1 MSASTRT
8 AAARRQLATVLFT
21 DIARSTELAAELG
34 DARWRTLIRR
44 HHQTV
49 RTELR
54 RHGGREVDT
63 AGDGFFATFPAPA
76 AAVECAYAVVR
87 AVRDLG
93 LELRAGVHTGEVE
106 PIGDKVGGIA
116 VHVGARLMALAQPGE
131 VLVSSTVHDL
141 VSGSDLGFADRGVHT
156 LRGLPAEWHVWALD
170 APAVAEV
177 PLADPS
183 VVAARLATG
192 RESRRL
198 RLALVG
204 VVGVVGALTVVGAA
218 GWFFGQ
224 RAAVVPAPDTATAL
238 DRSDGRSAAAIDV
251 GRGPSSVSADRGR
264 VWVANESA
272 GTVSR
277 LDRTAGESEALG
289 QVGARPS
296 SVLVDGDL
304 VWVSD
309 PWNDLVS
316 VLDAR
321 DGRLLRQLEGIHAR
335 ALTAGYGSV
344 WAADDIADS
353 VVRVDPTTFALV
365 ATIALVPESGPGALA
380 SDASGIWV
388 AASRS
393 DRLLR
398 IDPQT
403 NAISGPGISVTRP
416 ARVAAGA
423 GALWVTGTLDDSL
436 TKVDPGSGRVVTSFE
451 VCDTPTAVAAGDE
464 GVWVACTVAR
474 SVARVDPEGNVIEV
488 IAMDAAPTGIAL
500 DAELAWVVLRTE

>member
-1 MSASTRT
+1 VSTRT
-8 AAARRQLATVLFT
+8 GAARRQLATVLFT

-49 RTELR
+49 RKELR

-63 AGDGFFATFPAPA
+63 AGDGFFATFQAPA

-87 AVRDLG
+87 AVRDIG
-93 LELRAGVHTGEVE
+93 LEIRAGVHTGEVE

-131 VLVSSTVHDL
+131 VLVSNTVHDL
-141 VSGSDLGFADRGVHT
+141 VSGSDLGFADRGVHA
-156 LRGLPAEWHVWALD
+156 LRGLPAEWQVWALD
-170 APAVAEV
+170 TPALAEV

-183 VVAARLATG
+183 VVAADLATG
-192 RESRRL
+192 TKSRRL
-198 RLALVG
+198 GLAIVG
-204 VVGVVGALTVVGAA
+204 VAVTLAVVGAA
-218 GWFFGQ
+218 AWFLGQ
-224 RAAVVPAPDTATAL
+224 RAAVVPAPDTAIAM
-238 DRSDGRSAAAIDV
+238 DRSDGEFSAVIDV

-264 VWVANESA
+264 VWVADETA

-296 SVLVDGDL
+296 TVLVDGDL

-321 DGRLLRQLEGIHAR
+321 DGRLLRQLEDIHAR
-335 ALTAGYGSV
+335 DLAAGYGSV
-344 WAADDIADS
+344 WAADDLADS
-353 VVRVDPTTFALV
+353 VVRIDPTTFAVV
-365 ATIALVPESGPGALA
+365 ATIALAPESGPGALA

-398 IDPQT
+398 IDPQD
-403 NAISGPGISVTRP
+403 NAITGPGISVTGP

-436 TKVDPGSGRVVTSFE
+436 TKIDPGSGRVVTSVE

-464 GVWVACTVAR
+464 GAWVACTVAR
-474 SVARVDPEGNVIEV
+474 SVARVDPEGSIIEV
-488 IAMDAAPTGIAL
+488 IPMDAAPTGIDL
-500 DAELAWVVLRTE
+500 DTELAWVVLRTE